1 MILPPVAP
9 RMRLCGVG
17 CRRFNATFRD
27 REEDLFTMKTRVLA
41 CAFLIAVIGWV
52 AAPVVAQTD
61 APAEPEKDGITW
73 RAGIRFGDHDFTEA
87 EQSVDAVFGGDSASM
102 VGVQLEAQFSK
113 GFFLGLSYES
123 GDVSGKRVV
132 LIPNAP
138 PIQTNIDETLDI
150 EPLRVTAGWM
160 FRKDE
165 AWAPVVGA
173 GLTSL
178 SWSEEGGGESVSGS
192 DTGYHLMGG
201 IRYQR
206 TRFSIGGEIEMSSA
220 SGSVG
225 EGGVTQFFGE
235 DDLGGT
241 SIHLVALFHF

>member
-1 MILPPVAP
+1 MMNLRKLTNSALIVV
-9 RMRLCGVG
+9 VG
-17 CRRFNATFRD
+17 
-27 REEDLFTMKTRVLA
+27 
-41 CAFLIAVIGWV
+41 LI
-52 AAPVVAQTD
+52 AAPVLAQTD
-61 APAEPEKDGITW
+61 DQAPVDGNGIEW
-73 RAGIRFGDHDFTEA
+73 RAGLRLGSHDFTEA
-87 EQSVDAVFGGDSASM
+87 EQSVNAVFGGDSASLL
-102 VGVQLEAQFSK
+102 GVQLEAQFNM
-113 GFFLGLSYES
+113 GLFVGLSYET

-132 LIPNAP
+132 LIPNRP
-138 PIQTNIDETLDI
+138 PIQTNIDEELEI
-150 EPLRVTAGWM
+150 KPFRVTAGWM

-165 AWAPVVGA
+165 SWAPVVGA

-178 SWSEEGGGESVSGS
+178 SWSEDGGGESVSGS

-206 TRFSIGGEIEMSSA
+206 ERFSIGGEVEISSA

-241 SIHLVALFHF
+241 AFHLVALFHF